1 MNVESERR
9 GSMKTEGKEV
19 KSFSVIIEGRTYR
32 RGL

>member
-9 GSMKTEGKEV
+9 GSMKTKE
-19 KSFSVIIEGRTYR
+19 KEIKNFSEIIEGRTYR